1 MSTEIRSFDEYW
13 ATFVREHWR
22 TSPKRLRLLAA
33 SFGVARSALANV
45 ARPRALAAIPLSRLA
60 PGVARRWLGERPQR
74 EPVRW
79 AAAAVLQA
87 LGKILAGTMDEEVE
101 RVTPADAAGWLRPPP
116 ARGDQSESEATA
128 AAERAPATPAHSNP
142 RPAWAVWM

>member
-1 MSTEIRSFDEYW
+1 L
-13 ATFVREHWR
+13 V
-22 TSPKRLRLLAA
+22 
-33 SFGVARSALANV
+33 
-45 ARPRALAAIPLSRLA
+45 AIPLSRLA
-60 PGVARRWLGERPQR
+60 PDLAHRWLGERPRR

-101 RVTPADAAGWLRPPP
+101 RVTPADAAGWLRPPLARRDEPEPESDATTTESGAP
-116 ARGDQSESEATA
+116 AASTA
-128 AAERAPATPAHSNP
+128 ADE